1 MLSAGIV
8 LTTGV
13 IALEGPCIP
22 AKGHKVGLKTDSI
35 ARLKS
40 WTQAKYGKDA
50 IQFECLDLLWTMES
64 HWNHKAIGARTRQG
78 RAVGIVQA
86 LPASKMKS
94 AGADYLT
101 NPYTQIKWG
110 LKYIRTRYNNNA
122 CWALR
127 HELNR
132 GWY

>member
-1 MLSAGIV
+1 MKA
-8 LTTGV
+8 
-13 IALEGPCIP
+13 
-22 AKGHKVGLKTDSI
+22 
-35 ARLKS
+35 ARRWSTAAAYLG
-40 WTQAKYGKDA
+40 QAKNRPNLTIETEALATKVLV
-50 IQFECLDLLWTMES
+50 E
-64 HWNHKAIGARTRQG
+64 QG